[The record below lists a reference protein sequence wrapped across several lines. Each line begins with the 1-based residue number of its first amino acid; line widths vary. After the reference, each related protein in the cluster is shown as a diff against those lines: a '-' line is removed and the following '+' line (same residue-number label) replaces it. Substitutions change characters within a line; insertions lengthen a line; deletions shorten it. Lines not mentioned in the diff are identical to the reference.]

1 MKLGK
6 SSQSTPTSL
15 RVAKLC
21 MFFMLYITGKL
32 FSPQTTLI
40 DFYKVSLFG
49 TKLGYL
55 LRALF
60 IAQILNFP
68 NYSKL
73 VYFFGSAVKF
83 LLAFYQITLTCLF
96 GALRIP
102 YTF

>member
-1 MKLGK
+1 MKIEK

-21 MFFMLYITGKL
+21 MFFYVIYHYSKL

-49 TKLGYL
+49 TKLGYS

-60 IAQILNFP
+60 IAQIFKFSRLQQTG
-68 NYSKL
+68 
-73 VYFFGSAVKF
+73 FFWNNPYMFIGD
-83 LLAFYQITLTCLF
+83 
-96 GALRIP
+96 LRIM
-102 YTF
+102 YTFGLG